1 LGFDKGKL
9 DQGIICGSDYTFVTC
24 GRFVISI
31 EVTGTV
37 GNVSLIAASIMSKKL
52 AGGADAIVLDVKMGN
67 GAFMNSL
74 EDAREWQGPVVLAP
88 ANAGDVD
95 WATGLLPSPC
105 EIVPQPD
112 GNLGNRIN
120 TVDRRIRLAGHTHII
135 YIGSDAPVLDASYYT
150 RAVTALRAHDV
161 VLGPADYGGVT
172 LMGARQAWP
181 DLGSLP
187 WSSSKLGASLELTC
201 MNAGLTV
208 FNLDSRYDIDFAAD
222 LSRLFDDLGTDLR
235 PARRKLREWLAGSAW
250 TGHEPS

>member
-1 LGFDKGKL
+1 M
-9 DQGIICGSDYTFVTC
+9 
-24 GRFVISI
+24 
-31 EVTGTV
+31 
-37 GNVSLIAASIMSKKL
+37 SIMNANRPDSSTSDQPTLVVFCRRPVLGTGKQRIAREIGASAGL
-52 AGGADAIVLDVKMGN
+52 AIAEHLLDTT
-67 GAFMNSL
+67 L

-150 RAVTALRAHDV
+150 RAVMALRAHDV
-161 VLGPADYGGVT
+161 VLGPADDGGVT

-235 PARRKLREWLAGSAW
+235 PARRKLREWLAGSEW